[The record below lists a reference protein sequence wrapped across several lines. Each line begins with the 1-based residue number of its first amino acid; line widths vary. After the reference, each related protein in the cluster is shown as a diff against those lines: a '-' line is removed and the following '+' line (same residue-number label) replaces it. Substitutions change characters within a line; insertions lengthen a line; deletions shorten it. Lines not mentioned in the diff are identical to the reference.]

1 MLGNWQMARAL
12 LVAERQQQDPQF
24 SAAKIATARFYAEAA
39 AAGTGALSAAVCQ
52 TGGTIASMPVE
63 LF

>member
-1 MLGNWQMARAL
+1 MARAL

-24 SAAKIATARFYAEAA
+24 SAAKIASARFYAEALLPQA
-39 AAGTGALSAAVCQ
+39 QALSAAVCQ
-52 TGGTIASMPVE
+52 AGGTIASMPVE